1 MSATK
6 SGSFPQRFLFYLDWR
21 GKMKERKRQ
30 RANRK
35 LKQQEELLDRRNS
48 YGTKDLTPYN
58 AVLKIRTN
66 GKSNI
71 VV

>member
-1 MSATK
+1 
-6 SGSFPQRFLFYLDWR
+6 
-21 GKMKERKRQ
+21 MKDRKRQ

>member
-1 MSATK
+1 MFNATHK
-6 SGSFPQRFLFYLDWR
+6 YFRNFLDKGYCNQLIAI
-21 GKMKERKRQ
+21 KKR
-30 RANRK
+30 
-35 LKQQEELLDRRNS
+35 LKHREEALDRRNS